1 MAMAELI
8 SFAYGIDDEVI
19 TGGPTWLGTD
29 IFDVIA
35 KTARRTPDE
44 GMKSML
50 QAVLAD
56 RFQLAMHTA
65 DRPPPVFA
73 LLAGKHPLLKEAD
86 PLEDSTCQPGNDHG
100 QFVVACRNL
109 TMATLAARMRPWAP
123 GNALNHPV
131 VDLTGLKGG
140 YDFTL
145 RLGGGGPDSISIF
158 DAVEKQLG
166 LKLEQRLYPMPAFVI
181 DRVNRTPTPNPRETS
196 EKLPAEPTEFEVA
209 DVRPSRP
216 GSELEGGVRP
226 GGLVNFRAISL
237 IDLIQWAYGDV
248 YQDRIV
254 GPKWMESERFDIL
267 AKPPSSVSAN
277 AVRLMMKLLLA
288 ERFGLKVHYED
299 QPIPVYALV
308 VGKKGPKM
316 AQTPG
321 TERPSCKASN
331 ADEKRTYNCQ
341 NVTMAQFAEKLRL
354 LRPVVDATGLTG
366 TYSFVLTWT
375 PQGDPGE
382 RGTDPGGLTVFEA
395 FERQLGLRLESQK
408 RPMPV
413 IVVDHVN
420 PAPTAN

>member
-1 MAMAELI
+1 MAELI
-8 SFAYGIDDEVI
+8 SFAYGVDDEVI
-19 TGGPTWLGTD
+19 TGGPAWLGTD
-29 IFDVIA
+29 IFDIIA
-35 KTARRTPDE
+35 TARRTSDE

-56 RFQLAMHTA
+56 RFKLAMHTA
-65 DRPPPVFA
+65 DRPLPVFA

-100 QFVVACRNL
+100 QFVVQCHNL
-109 TMATLAARMRPWAP
+109 TMAALAARMRPWAP

-140 YDFTL
+140 YDFIL

-166 LKLEQRLYPMPAFVI
+166 LKLEQRQHPMPAFVI
-181 DRVNRTPTPNPRETS
+181 DRVNRAPTPNPREIS

-216 GSELEGGVRP
+216 GSEPEGGVRP
-226 GGLVNFRAISL
+226 GGLVNFRAHSL
-237 IDLIQWAYGDV
+237 ADLIQFAYGHV
-248 YQDRIV
+248 YEDRII

-267 AKPPSSVSAN
+267 AKPPASVSVN
-277 AVRLMMKLLLA
+277 TVRLMMKSLLA
-288 ERFGLKVHYED
+288 ERFGLVFHYED
-299 QPIPVYALV
+299 QPEPVLALV

-316 AQTPG
+316 QRTSG
-321 TERPSCKASN
+321 TERPSCNAVY
-331 ADEKRTYNCQ
+331 ADEKRTYSCQ
-341 NVTMAQFAEKLRL
+341 NVTMAQFADKLRL
-354 LRPVVDATGLTG
+354 FRPVVDATGLTG

-375 PQGDPGE
+375 PQGDPQEQNG
-382 RGTDPGGLTVFEA
+382 DPGGLTVFEA